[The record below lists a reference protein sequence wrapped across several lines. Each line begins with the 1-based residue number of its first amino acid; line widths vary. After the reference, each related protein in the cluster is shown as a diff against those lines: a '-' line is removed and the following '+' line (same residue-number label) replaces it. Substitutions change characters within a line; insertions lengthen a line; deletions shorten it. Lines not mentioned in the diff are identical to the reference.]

1 MRRVVEL
8 LAFAL
13 LALAV
18 AIPLAA
24 AEADLP
30 PDAVA
35 MLKRAITAHGGD
47 GPAQLR
53 VSYRGTVVTPDQS
66 AKPQGPFV
74 ANPSAMAIGIDEAAE
89 RLSIDFT
96 SAIDGD
102 FTFRQR
108 IGFADGKG
116 FALDDTGRYDELT
129 RFPGMADGH
138 LPHRLLKTVLATAK
152 TATVARDG
160 DDDVLTYSL
169 AQGAPRVLRFDRK
182 TGLLQSV
189 KRPPMPSLFG
199 DQTRD
204 THYGDYRRVGS
215 TMVPGT
221 VAIRTANPVHGASDQ
236 VQRLVA
242 SAATAPSAAELAL
255 PAGATKRGTTRPPF
269 TVVPLGRD
277 VHLLQNVTDSAGQW
291 SYNVLAVT
299 FADHVLIAEAPI
311 DEAVSRK
318 VIEAVARIAPGKPV
332 RTLVQS
338 HHHGDHMGG
347 IRTYIAEGATIVA
360 PQGTRPL
367 IEKVASTHSA
377 LAPDS
382 LAKAPRP
389 ARVEEVRGERIFK
402 DAANEVRIFDVPNGH
417 ATHMLVVYLPEQRLL
432 YQADFVNAGE
442 YPLNAGSRVF
452 LDWLRARRLDVATL
466 AGLHG
471 RPLTG
476 AEIATLVG
484 EGRLAGFPA
493 ADD

>member
-1 MRRVVEL
+1 MRRLVEL

-30 PDAVA
+30 PDAA
-35 MLKRAITAHGGD
+35 AALKRAISAHGGD
-47 GPAQLR
+47 APAQLR
-53 VSYRGTVVTPDQS
+53 LSYRGTVVTPDQS
-66 AKPQGPFV
+66 ARPQGPFA
-74 ANPSAMAIGIDEAAE
+74 ANPSAMTIGIDEAAD

-108 IGFADGKG
+108 IGFTDGKG
-116 FALDDTGRYDELT
+116 FAVDDTGQYDELP
-129 RFPGMADGH
+129 RFPGVADGH
-138 LPHRLLKTVLATAK
+138 LPHRLLKTVLATAR

-169 AQGAPRVLRFDRK
+169 AQGAPRVLRFDAK
-182 TGLLQSV
+182 TGLLKSV
-189 KRPPMPSLFG
+189 KRPPAPSVLG

-204 THYGDYRRVGS
+204 THYGGYRRVGT

-221 VAIRTANPVHGASDQ
+221 VTVRTTNPVHGASDQ
-236 VQRLVA
+236 VQRLVT
-242 SAATAPSAAELAL
+242 AAAGAPSAADLAL
-255 PAGATKRGTTRPPF
+255 PAGAAKRGTSRPPF

-318 VIEAVARIAPGKPV
+318 VIEAVAKLAPGKPV

-377 LAPDS
+377 IAPDS
-382 LAKAPRP
+382 LAKAPKP
-389 ARVEEVRGERIFK
+389 ARVEEVRGQRIFK
-402 DAANEVRIFDVPNGH
+402 DAVNEVRIFDVPNGH
-417 ATHMLVVYLPEQRLL
+417 AAHMLVVHLPEQRLL

-452 LDWLRARRLDVATL
+452 VDWLRSKRLEVTTL

-471 RPLTG
+471 RVLAG

-493 ADD
+493 AGD